1 MEKFRH
7 RIQHTPAAPL
17 NDEDGTNWG
26 LLQLS
31 DKIEGEFNEDD
42 EARLLRL
49 SVLTSTALGGLWDVC
64 NLRKAAAGLK

>member
-1 MEKFRH
+1 
-7 RIQHTPAAPL
+7 
-17 NDEDGTNWG
+17 

-49 SVLTSTALGGLWDVC
+49 SVLTSTALGGLWDVR